1 MSEFEHESIENLYSK
16 LCLDLNMDIETKE
29 DAWRSYE
36 HIRKHYVLE
45 GDQLHWLAVSLYV
58 SCRRNRFLT
67 SIDNNPISISRLLK
81 SANHLELIV
90 FFDKLHKWEDMANLP
105 DSIRFKIDQVEHAF
119 NISSI
124 IFEKYTK
131 IFIEI
136 FGGNQYKLIHSDYQY
151 RRTSNQINPKLN
163 QKNKANKLNHHD
175 LYSLIWT
182 IYALAK
188 TIYPSTINDLI
199 ASFHLLISSFI
210 FIYDYSKLNKLDYL
224 IKGSCLKELC
234 SSDGTIIDKLCEK
247 YSCSSEMCRT
257 IIEEHLKS
265 DLIKC
270 INKSENFLN
279 ENNYLETIRDI
290 NRQYDEI
297 VLTNCI
303 IDERIFLENQNQLND
318 LLSNLNENRYSK
330 SYQNRTPI
338 TASQH
343 LASNDYQT
351 NNSNQFLTPISQ
363 ANQLIKVLFEII
375 KDQQSTKPSNNLR
388 FIIGQ
393 QTFLDDLIER
403 LNEWENIFNKSYD
416 SIEEINNFNK
426 QLNPSRSCQSRFDLS
441 LKLFYNSLENILTI
455 EKKRLESIQFNSQ
468 QQIQQSFQKL
478 ILNNQFLKSL
488 LGLCI
493 LLVLYSHNDK
503 YHDFNWL
510 LNIYSLHGYS
520 FLKIIQIFLKTSQ
533 QISKCRQF
541 IKYLSSIEEIIISS
555 MAFSNDSSLWNDIE
569 LKGILKYN
577 QIQLIHLKKKD
588 SLSPNNHLTPIFI
601 QSPNK
606 NNVSRK
612 LFQSS
617 TTTTITPNQFNNN
630 LSLIRSQS
638 DGIVEKTVKLCPY
651 SMFYRRL
658 YDLVSSRLD
667 ILCLRLFSSQ
677 SNQIEKLI
685 WNFFIYLFENYL
697 ELLFRSRDL
706 DQILLSSIY
715 FISNSKLIQNN
726 QELTWTRLI
735 QSYKSMPNAKLKT
748 LRSVF
753 IRSINQQNDF
763 IFHQDSYR
771 ENPCLTPSKPAGTI
785 HIIDGNM
792 FGDITSFYKEIF
804 LKIDNLEKSFENY
817 LKTNELIEIPN
828 RMKPNENQ
836 KTTNNI
842 SINIGQNIF
851 IDYSSNKIQSNLFSS
866 NNLKANSYQT
876 NSQNKSTSNVLSSS
890 IQAGANNTVRTTR
903 IRTEDGKFLTTIST
917 ISKLTNNNSGDIQE
931 NIFIE
936 KNQTNLL
943 FGQSNNNS
951 IKRTLSQDSNSN
963 CLTSL
968 TKKVLQI
975 EKDRQK
981 LEQN

>member
-124 IFEKYTK
+124 IFEK
-131 IFIEI
+131 
-136 FGGNQYKLIHSDYQY
+136 
-151 RRTSNQINPKLN
+151 RTSNQINPKLN

-441 LKLFYNSLENILTI
+441 LKLIYNSLENILTI

-555 MAFSNDSSLWNDIE
+555 M
-569 LKGILKYN
+569 
-577 QIQLIHLKKKD
+577 D

-612 LFQSS
+612 LLQSS
-617 TTTTITPNQFNNN
+617 TATTITPNQFNNN

-817 LKTNELIEIPN
+817 LKTIELIEISN

-903 IRTEDGKFLTTIST
+903 IQTEDGKFLTTIST
-917 ISKLTNNNSGDIQE
+917 ISKLTNNNSDDIQE

-936 KNQTNLL
+936 KTQTNLL